1 MTAPFQPRLARL
13 LHQIAA
19 VENLR
24 VAEEARAGEA
34 GT

>member
-24 VAEEARAGEA
+24 VAEEARAGES